1 MGADR
6 AVTHHRD
13 ASARPLSDDRAKKM
27 RLRYNSSFDKIK
39 RLKCE
44 RVKNDDQA
52 VSTLPDIILEL
63 FVIPTY
69 CKLLESKVS
78 SSLYL

>member
-44 RVKNDDQA
+44 RVKNSNQT
-52 VSTLPDIILEL
+52 VSTLSDIFLKFFERG
-63 FVIPTY
+63 Y
-69 CKLLESKVS
+69 
-78 SSLYL
+78 